1 MKLTFKTDTEILKE
15 INLFQ
20 STLTDEIQKE
30 LELEFDNRVMKKYKM
45 TFNEGILVKECHSL
59 GDITHEMVSGI
70 TITIV

>member
-20 STLTDEIQKE
+20 STLTDEIQSE
-30 LELEFDNRVMKKYKM
+30 LKLEFDNRVMKKYEM
-45 TFNEGILVKECHSL
+45 TFNEGVLVKKCHSL
-59 GDITHEMVSGI
+59 GDITPEMVSEI